1 MKKSALFILA
11 LVLLVSLCGCGTYSQ
26 SDLDAA
32 YAEGREMGYA
42 RGYESGY
49 YEAKNKLDYENF
61 REELSSAQSNIDNAL
76 DSIDNWLSDSSTDK
90 STSNLVDE
98 IKQSIEDF
106 NTPELNGT
114 TPMDEDNVISSSNGK
129 KKSFDEYARE
139 LVQRVESNNSSSS
152 TSKTSDKK
160 QSFDEYAREWAA
172 RVNENSTQQSSSSN
186 DKKQSFDE
194 YAKEFMSVRNN
205 LESVSQSLQRIEDA
219 LN

>member
-90 STSNLVDE
+90 STNNVVDE
-98 IKQSIEDF
+98 IKQSIEVF

-129 KKSFDEYARE
+129 KKTFDEYARE
-139 LVQRVESNNSSSS
+139 LV
-152 TSKTSDKK
+152 
-160 QSFDEYAREWAA
+160 A

-194 YAKEFMSVRNN
+194 YMKELGGSSEKTSIVDEILSVHDN

-219 LN
+219 LD

>member
-11 LVLLVSLCGCGTYSQ
+11 LVLLVSLCGCGAYSQ

-90 STSNLVDE
+90 STNNVVDE
-98 IKQSIEDF
+98 IKQSIEVF

-114 TPMDEDNVISSSNGK
+114 TPMNEDNVISSSNGK
-129 KKSFDEYARE
+129 KKSFEEAARE

-160 QSFDEYAREWAA
+160 
-172 RVNENSTQQSSSSN
+172 
-186 DKKQSFDE
+186 KSFDE

>member
-11 LVLLVSLCGCGTYSQ
+11 LVLLVSLCGCGAYSQ

-90 STSNLVDE
+90 STNNVVDE
-98 IKQSIEDF
+98 IKQSIEVF

-114 TPMDEDNVISSSNGK
+114 TPMNEDNVISSSNGK
-129 KKSFDEYARE
+129 KK
-139 LVQRVESNNSSSS
+139 
-152 TSKTSDKK
+152 
-160 QSFDEYAREWAA
+160 
-172 RVNENSTQQSSSSN
+172 
-186 DKKQSFDE
+186 SFDE